1 MALQQPLRL
10 PPEPDPP
17 AVHDF
22 IFFLFLIISSLT
34 HGSRQQSQGVQSGV
48 RSREFWVDDD
58 ARTRG
63 SGVRGS
69 QVRQAVFLLEQ
80 SPSIRRGI
88 LVLTPPPP
96 ALHLQRRPLPLAF
109 QDAADHS
116 FPDDAGPG
124 WRGGA
129 QATPRR
135 LAALSLPGSSASHSI
150 ATTPSLTDRQTET
163 QKQNEDTL
171 IHMDTFHLRST
182 PCCLDDPETYTHT
195 HHTKTCVKS

>member
-22 IFFLFLIISSLT
+22 ILFFFFLIISSLT

-48 RSREFWVDDD
+48 RSRVGND

-69 QVRQAVFLLEQ
+69 QVREAVFLLEQ

-124 WRGGA
+124 WRGVA

-135 LAALSLPGSSASHSI
+135 LAALVLPGSSASHSI
-150 ATTPSLTDRQTET
+150 ATTHTHSFKHTNADRQRHRRTA
-163 QKQNEDTL
+163 K
-171 IHMDTFHLRST
+171 RR
-182 PCCLDDPETYTHT
+182 HT
-195 HHTKTCVKS
+195 HSHEHIPPQKYALLP